1 MFITPP
7 PPLPE
12 LPEIVDQSL
21 NAYMVQSMSTPQLPG
36 LPILNSAGLL
46 GYNPRAIEAERL
58 AAAMRVAFEITRR
71 QNAIAAAR
79 AGEID
84 RQAQRLAERR
94 RAWWR

>member
-7 PPLPE
+7 PELPE

-21 NAYMVQSMSTPQLPG
+21 NAYMVQRLNTPQLPG
-36 LPILNSAGLL
+36 IPILNSAALL

-79 AGEID
+79 AGEMD
-84 RQAQRLAERR
+84 RAAQRLVERR